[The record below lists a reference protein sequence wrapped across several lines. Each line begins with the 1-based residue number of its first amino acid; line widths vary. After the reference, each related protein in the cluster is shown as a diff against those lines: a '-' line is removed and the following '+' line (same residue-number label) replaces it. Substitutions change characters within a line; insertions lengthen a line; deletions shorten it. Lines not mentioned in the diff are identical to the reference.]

1 VWLRSSDG
9 NNDHPVL
16 HPIHPLTTSL
26 LREGGHDAAQPP
38 LTATK
43 LNPMKPWITAGEA
56 VSPDGTR
63 LELVEHDGEYI
74 IKADYLPLMS
84 TRMHHSEVELA
95 RVVCKKLK
103 PGAKVMIGG
112 LGLGYTLRS
121 TLDLLPK
128 DGKVVQVELVPEVI
142 EWNRGPLGPFAD
154 HPLKD
159 PRTELAQDDVSKVIR
174 NAHNEYDSIML
185 DIDNG
190 PSPLVDERNA
200 WLYTDSGLQA
210 IRKALKNG
218 GHVAIWS
225 ADDEP
230 SFPARMR
237 HNGFRAERHRIQAHK
252 GKGGIRHVI
261 FTGRKT

>member
-1 VWLRSSDG
+1 
-9 NNDHPVL
+9 
-16 HPIHPLTTSL
+16 
-26 LREGGHDAAQPP
+26 
-38 LTATK
+38 
-43 LNPMKPWITAGEA
+43 MKPWITAGEA

-63 LELVEHDGEYI
+63 LELVEHDSEYV
-74 IKADYLPLMS
+74 IKADGLPLMS
-84 TRMHHSEVELA
+84 TRMHYSEVELA
-95 RVVCKKLK
+95 RVVCNRLK

-128 DGKVVQVELVPEVI
+128 DGTVIQVELVPEVI

-154 HPLKD
+154 HPLND
-159 PRTELAQDDVSKVIR
+159 SRVELVQDDVSEVISNGR
-174 NAHNEYDSIML
+174 NEYDSIIL
-185 DIDNG
+185 DVDNG
-190 PSPLVDERNA
+190 PSPLVDERNG
-200 WLYTDSGLQA
+200 WLYTDSGLYA

-218 GHVAIWS
+218 GRVAIWS

-230 SFPARMR
+230 KFPARMR
-237 HNGFRAERHRIQAHK
+237 RNGFRPERHMVQAHK

>member
-1 VWLRSSDG
+1 
-9 NNDHPVL
+9 
-16 HPIHPLTTSL
+16 
-26 LREGGHDAAQPP
+26 
-38 LTATK
+38 
-43 LNPMKPWITAGEA
+43 MKPWIAAGEA

-74 IKADYLPLMS
+74 IKADDLPLMS
-84 TRMHHSEVELA
+84 TRMHFSEVELA
-95 RVVCKKLK
+95 RLVCTKLK
-103 PGAKVMIGG
+103 SGAKVMIGG

-121 TLDLLPK
+121 TLNLIPK
-128 DGKVVQVELVPEVI
+128 DATAVQVELVPEVI

-154 HPLKD
+154 HPLNDK
-159 PRTELAQDDVSKVIR
+159 RTELVQDDISKVIKGAR
-174 NAHNEYDSIML
+174 NEYDSIML
-185 DIDNG
+185 DVDNG
-190 PSPLVDERNA
+190 PTPLVQERNS

-218 GHVAIWS
+218 GRVAIWS

-230 SFPARMR
+230 KFVSRMKR
-237 HNGFRAERHRIQAHK
+237 NGFRAQKHQIQAHK

>member
-1 VWLRSSDG
+1 
-9 NNDHPVL
+9 
-16 HPIHPLTTSL
+16 
-26 LREGGHDAAQPP
+26 
-38 LTATK
+38 
-43 LNPMKPWITAGEA
+43 MKPWITAGEA
-56 VSPDGTR
+56 LSPDGTR

-74 IKADYLPLMS
+74 IRADDLPLMS
-84 TRMHHSEVELA
+84 TRMHYSEVELA
-95 RVVCKKLK
+95 RVVCNRLK

-128 DGKVVQVELVPEVI
+128 NGKVVQVELVPEVI
-142 EWNRGPLGPFAD
+142 EWNQGPLGPFTN

-159 PRTELAQDDVSKVIR
+159 PRTELVQDDVSEVIR
-174 NAHNEYDSIML
+174 NARNEYDSIML
-185 DIDNG
+185 DVDNG
-190 PSPLVDERNA
+190 PSPLVDERNS

-210 IRKALKNG
+210 IRKSLKNTG
-218 GHVAIWS
+218 RVAIWS

-230 SFPARMR
+230 RFVARMKR
-237 HNGFRAERHRIQAHK
+237 NGFRAEKHKVQTHK